1 MSKAPITKVP
11 SPVGGGGLGWGRL
24 YRTAMDALY
33 RFCVIVAGGA
43 LVLISAVIPWGVF
56 TRYVLNSAASWPEPM
71 AILLTIV
78 LTFFGAAACYRAGTH
93 MSVSVLVRVMPLP
106 LRRVIEPFAEG
117 LVALVGLFMVIWGAR
132 LVDATWH
139 QSIAEFPSL
148 SVGLTYLPIPV
159 GWRHNAAVRCRA
171 PADRAPAAGR
181 RTDAALRRVHS
192 RPMEILIVVGTLL
205 VCFALGVPIA
215 YALGLGA
222 LAGAYWIGIPLEA
235 VMLQVSSG
243 VSKFAML
250 TIPFFV
256 LAGAI
261 MAEGGMARRLVAFA
275 NVLVGLVR
283 VRGGLSAVNVLAT
296 TFLSGISGSAVADT
310 SAIGSVMIPQMERTG
325 YPRVFAT
332 NVTISA
338 SVQALLVPP
347 SHNAVI
353 YSLATGGTI
362 SIISLFMAGVMPGL
376 LLGASLVV
384 LCLVIAYRNGHPRGE
399 TVPLREAAKI
409 AIDALWGLVTLAI
422 ILGGILGG
430 IFTAI
435 EAGAV
440 ACIWAFFVTMFIY
453 RDYRWRDLPELIHRT
468 MRTVAMVMTL
478 IAFAS
483 SVGYVMALMQ
493 VPARV
498 TALLLTLSSDK
509 NVILFLIN
517 ILLLVLGCLLDM
529 APSILIVTPILLPVV
544 MKFGVDPVHFGMI
557 MLLNLGIGLC
567 HPPVGAILFVGCA
580 VGRVTIEQVVRE
592 IWPFYGVMFFVLML
606 VTYIPSVS
614 LWLPRILGL

>member
-1 MSKAPITKVP
+1 
-11 SPVGGGGLGWGRL
+11 
-24 YRTAMDALY
+24 
-33 RFCVIVAGGA
+33 
-43 LVLISAVIPWGVF
+43 
-56 TRYVLNSAASWPEPM
+56 
-71 AILLTIV
+71 
-78 LTFFGAAACYRAGTH
+78 
-93 MSVSVLVRVMPLP
+93 
-106 LRRVIEPFAEG
+106 
-117 LVALVGLFMVIWGAR
+117 
-132 LVDATWH
+132 
-139 QSIAEFPSL
+139 
-148 SVGLTYLPIPV
+148 
-159 GWRHNAAVRCRA
+159 
-171 PADRAPAAGR
+171 
-181 RTDAALRRVHS
+181 
-192 RPMEILIVVGTLL
+192 MEILIVIGTLL

-275 NVLVGLVR
+275 NVLVGMVR
-283 VRGGLSAVNVLAT
+283 IRGGLSAVNVLAT

-310 SAIGSVMIPQMERTG
+310 SAIGSVMIPQMEQTG

-362 SIISLFMAGVMPGL
+362 SIISLFMAGIAPGL
-376 LLGASLVV
+376 LLGASLIV
-384 LCLVIAYRNGHPRGE
+384 LCLVLAYRNGHPRGE
-399 TVPLREAAKI
+399 TVPLREAVRI
-409 AIDALWGLVTLAI
+409 AVDALWGLVTLAI

-430 IFTAI
+430 VFTAI

-440 ACIWAFFVTMFIY
+440 ACLWAFFVTMFIY
-453 RDYRWRDLPELIHRT
+453 RDYRWRELPQLVHRT

-478 IAFAS
+478 IAFAA
-483 SVGYVMALMQ
+483 SVGYTMALMQ

-509 NVILFLIN
+509 NVILLLIN
-517 ILLLVLGCLLDM
+517 VLLLVLGCLLDM
-529 APSILIVTPILLPVV
+529 APSILICTPILLPVMV
-544 MKFGVDPVHFGMI
+544 KFGVDPVHFGMI

-567 HPPVGAILFVGCA
+567 HPPVGSILFVGCA

-592 IWPFYGVMFFVLML
+592 IWPFYGVMFIVLML
-606 VTYIPSVS
+606 VTYFPAIS
-614 LWLPRILGL
+614 LWLPRMLSL